1 MGTQMQVNCDSD
13 TSKGQVLN
21 EDLIDLKHLIIQNV
35 FLNDILLGSI
45 LKLFQLFGV
54 PISADYGRR

>member
-1 MGTQMQVNCDSD
+1 MIQILQRGRY
-13 TSKGQVLN
+13 SKNHLCLLLN
-21 EDLIDLKHLIIQNV
+21 EDLIDLKHLVIQNV

-54 PISADYGRR
+54 PIPADYGRR

>member
-1 MGTQMQVNCDSD
+1 MIQILQRGRY
-13 TSKGQVLN
+13 SKNHLCWLLN

-35 FLNDILLGSI
+35 FLNAILLGSI

-54 PISADYGRR
+54 PKS